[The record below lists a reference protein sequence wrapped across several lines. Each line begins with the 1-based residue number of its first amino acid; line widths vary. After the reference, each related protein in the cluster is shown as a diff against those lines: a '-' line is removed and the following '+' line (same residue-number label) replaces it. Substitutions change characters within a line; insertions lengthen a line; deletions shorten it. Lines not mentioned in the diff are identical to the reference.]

1 MATAW
6 RIGEATRL
14 RARTAQCSLWT
25 IHLHEHH
32 PMSISPT
39 EPVPEARPATLERAV
54 EEHDAE
60 SLWRAV
66 SAVRAAD
73 APEARLGLDGMP
85 VTVRCRVADSHVER
99 ELWSVRR
106 DDVDRPVVEHVLALI
121 RASGDDRLTL
131 VADRAATYLSWANA
145 KRRGPSQEVDPAVT
159 RDASDL
165 PRGADESDLANQIWR
180 IRCRSRG

>member
-1 MATAW
+1 VDLTEYSPRRVVEALGEEWEPLPSDDWLQIAYRPSFDAELVATAW

-131 VADRAATYLSWANA
+131 VADRAANYLS
-145 KRRGPSQEVDPAVT
+145 
-159 RDASDL
+159 
-165 PRGADESDLANQIWR
+165 
-180 IRCRSRG
+180 